1 MRHVSSVMPIM
12 LRPTKECVLAWEA
25 LGTARWAPRAHALRY
40 ARERRA
46 AAVHATSFNRKL
58 NYKSWET
65 PNKRSAQRWVMTQPT
80 QRKPGGITHTP
91 SERARYVPPVKKR
104 PMKSNNLMNAQ
115 HRILVSSVA
124 CTLTALASVATP
136 GVDDPEAAPPAP
148 APAPAT
154 STLDTTV
161 GGMN

>member
-1 MRHVSSVMPIM
+1 MPIM

-25 LGTARWAPRAHALRY
+25 LGTARWTPRAHALRY

-58 NYKSWET
+58 NYKLWET

-91 SERARYVPPVKKR
+91 SERAQYVPPVKKC
-104 PMKSNNLMNAQ
+104 PMKRNNLMNAQ
-115 HRILVSSVA
+115 HRIMVSAVA
-124 CTLTALASVATP
+124 CTLAALASAATP
-136 GVDDPEAAPPAP
+136 APPPAP
-148 APAPAT
+148 APAPDT
-154 STLDTTV
+154 SKLDTTV
-161 GGMN
+161 SGMN